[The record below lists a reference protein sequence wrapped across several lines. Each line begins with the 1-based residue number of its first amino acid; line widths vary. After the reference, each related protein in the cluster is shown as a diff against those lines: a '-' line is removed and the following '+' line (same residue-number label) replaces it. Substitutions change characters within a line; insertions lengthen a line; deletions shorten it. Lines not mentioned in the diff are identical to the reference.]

1 MGIKMKIN
9 KKILVVFS
17 AIFFFQSM
25 CYAKITLPKVFK
37 DSMVLQ
43 RGITIPVWGQAT
55 PGSVV
60 IANLG
65 TVRVSTK
72 ADKQGNWMLYF
83 PKRREGGP
91 YDLEVFESGKPDTG
105 IKLKGILIGDV
116 WQASGQSSME
126 WQVQQVQANRDL
138 TNLIHSVKSFQE
150 YLI

>member
-1 MGIKMKIN
+1 MKIN

-17 AIFFFQSM
+17 AIFFFQSL
-25 CYAKITLPKVFK
+25 CYAKITLPKVFR

-43 RGITIPVWGQAT
+43 RGITIPVWGKAT

-65 TVRVSTK
+65 TIRVSTK

-91 YDLEVFESGKPDTG
+91 YDLEVFESGKPDSG
-105 IKLKGILIGDV
+105 IKLRGILIGDV
-116 WQASGQSSME
+116 WQASGQSNMK
-126 WQVQQVQANRDL
+126 WQVQQVQANKDFAYP
-138 TNLIHSVKSFQE
+138 IHSDKSFHE
-150 YLI
+150 FVI